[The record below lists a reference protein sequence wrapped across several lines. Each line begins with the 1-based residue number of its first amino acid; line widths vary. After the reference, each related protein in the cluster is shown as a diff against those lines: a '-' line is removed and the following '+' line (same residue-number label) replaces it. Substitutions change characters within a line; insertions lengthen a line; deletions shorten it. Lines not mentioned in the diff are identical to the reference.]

1 MKNSYIKIKVEDNS
15 RLPLEFMCE
24 EKKEQKT
31 NKQAYKKERKDWI
44 CANKGL

>member
-31 NKQAYKKERKDWI
+31 NKQAYQEISWAR
-44 CANKGL
+44 